1 MPGPRDGPP
10 RFRGRG
16 YGPGGPPFRGRGPPP
31 PLFGRGGPPPRN
43 GPNFSNFGPPGMGPP
58 GPLGPPGMMGP
69 PVCFNYLFIEFYLKF
84 WLVLRWVHQ
93 IGVLQVWEVPRLT

>member
-1 MPGPRDGPP
+1 MIYFTSRGSRGAPRNWSSTGPPGPREGPP

-43 GPNFSNFGPPGMGPP
+43 GPNFPNFGPPGMGPP
-58 GPLGPPGMMGP
+58 GQMGPPGMLGP
-69 PVCFNYLFIEFYLKF
+69 PVSA
-84 WLVLRWVHQ
+84 
-93 IGVLQVWEVPRLT
+93 